1 MKATPAGSHVKRPT
15 TFPRGLRVWRLS
27 DGSGVRNNVTIT
39 RPRRH
44 GQHRL
49 LQQQCLKVCLE
60 AVIPAL
66 TAAVGLRLSKNQ
78 KEMLGDK
85 LLANPS
91 AAGFW
96 AAALRAKSLEM
107 GWVRSGTRRA
117 RVLPLRSKLQHE
129 ILPLETAAP
138 QPPPAQPQLQSRA
151 PEGPQA
157 VGMGWPST
165 PKAFPQKKKRLRSSP
180 AARGSSNRAVSP
192 LPAPLGA
199 EEVAGSTRTP
209 RPACGTGAP
218 ERLCSE
224 RRPKAQLSTKAFR
237 GIT

>member
-78 KEMLGDK
+78 KEMLGDR

-96 AAALRAKSLEM
+96 AAALRAKSTEM
-107 GWVRSGTRRA
+107 GWARSGTRRA

-129 ILPLETAAP
+129 IFPLKTAAP
-138 QPPPAQPQLQSRA
+138 QPPPAQPQLQPRA

-157 VGMGWPST
+157 VGMGWPSA
-165 PKAFPQKKKRLRSSP
+165 PKAFPQKKKK
-180 AARGSSNRAVSP
+180 
-192 LPAPLGA
+192 APLLACRTWQLQQGCEPA
-199 EEVAGSTRTP
+199 TCTPGSRGGGGEHAHPEARVRHRCP
-209 RPACGTGAP
+209 R
-218 ERLCSE
+218 
-224 RRPKAQLSTKAFR
+224 KAVL
-237 GIT
+237 